1 MPHALSMP
9 QTGFQALILCGPGG
23 SLNTFTTMPAEHPK
37 ALITLANRP
46 MVWYVLDWCYR
57 MGVTNIT
64 LITPPESEM
73 AVSAALAQNPYLT
86 SLPSPSP
93 DILAPEGLDHET
105 GTAELL
111 RLPQVQACIVSDFML
126 LPCDLVCDVP
136 GETFLETWMTHLGGL
151 GGAIDGAE
159 LEVPGPKRVG
169 LGGEMGSRRGG
180 LSVWY
185 STVGRE
191 ESVKDEECDFFAT
204 AKLDQEH
211 DGPLAKNDPD
221 SRTLRGVLRKLV
233 WAMPMS
239 SLMDECEENK
249 DRSWHI
255 RSSLLAKYGSIKCL
269 TKFRDAHIYLFPYW
283 VKDFARLN
291 DDFDSVSEDL
301 VGTWAKA
308 DWRKPAYRARRGAKE
323 LFGRKSNA
331 LTNGLVSDEIPI
343 EEEIDLISLSSTQ
356 VTRHAASDSKSQSST
371 ATVTLASRVTGP
383 ITATAT
389 NDADTDAGPDTD
401 LEDSTIL
408 SANGKPL
415 TQLPNDNNNNDNE
428 PSPPLPPI
436 LSYLHSPSPPSPL
449 IRRVD
454 STALLL
460 SVSLLLAKLPAIDEA
475 PNPHP
480 QPRRVAL

>member
-1 MPHALSMP
+1 MPHALSTP

-23 SLNTFTTMPAEHPK
+23 SLNTFTTVPAEHPK

-64 LITPPESEM
+64 LITPPESETTI
-73 AVSAALAQNPYLT
+73 SAALAQNPYLT

-126 LPCDLVCDVP
+126 LPCDLVCHVP
-136 GETFLETWMTHLGGL
+136 GETFLETWMAHLGGL
-151 GGAIDGAE
+151 GGAIDGTE

-169 LGGEMGSRRGG
+169 LGGEKGGRRGG

-185 STVGRE
+185 STVERE

-204 AKLDQEH
+204 AALDQEH
-211 DGPLAKNDPD
+211 DAPLSKNDPD
-221 SRTLRGVLRKLV
+221 SRNLQGVLRKLV

-239 SLMDECEENK
+239 SLMDECEESK

-255 RSSLLAKYGSIKCL
+255 RSSLLARYGSIKCL

-308 DWRKPAYRARRGAKE
+308 DWRKPAYRARHT
-323 LFGRKSNA
+323 GRKSC
-331 LTNGLVSDEIPI
+331 
-343 EEEIDLISLSSTQ
+343 
-356 VTRHAASDSKSQSST
+356 
-371 ATVTLASRVTGP
+371 
-383 ITATAT
+383 
-389 NDADTDAGPDTD
+389 
-401 LEDSTIL
+401 
-408 SANGKPL
+408 
-415 TQLPNDNNNNDNE
+415 
-428 PSPPLPPI
+428 
-436 LSYLHSPSPPSPL
+436 
-449 IRRVD
+449 
-454 STALLL
+454 
-460 SVSLLLAKLPAIDEA
+460 SVGRAM
-475 PNPHP
+475 
-480 QPRRVAL
+480 R